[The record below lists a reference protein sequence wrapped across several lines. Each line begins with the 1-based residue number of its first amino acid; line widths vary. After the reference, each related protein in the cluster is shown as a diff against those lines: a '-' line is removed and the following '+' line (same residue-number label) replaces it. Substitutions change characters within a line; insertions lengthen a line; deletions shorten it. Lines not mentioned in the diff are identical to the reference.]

1 MTLELN
7 KIYNMD
13 CLEGL
18 KLIPDNSVDCI
29 ITDPPYNI
37 NLQPQ
42 RKKTKSIDNDNLSEK
57 EFEIILNKWFKE
69 INRVLKDNSFLIIF
83 VGWSTIPLFRSV
95 LDKHFTL
102 KSMPI
107 WVKNNF
113 GIGYYTRPQYEPMFL
128 YLKGN
133 PKPLKHPISDVMVY
147 NRLLNPIHSCEK
159 PLELMR
165 HLVKNFSKEN
175 DIILDC
181 FAGSGS
187 TLIASKELDRNY
199 IGFEINKE
207 YYNLC
212 LKKLNKYNNQSINK
226 WFYTEEY

>member
-1 MTLELN
+1 MEIN

-18 KLIPDNSVDCI
+18 KQLQENSIDCL

-37 NLQPQ
+37 DLKPQ
-42 RKKTKSIDNDNLSEK
+42 RKKTKSIDNDNLTEK
-57 EFEIILNKWFKE
+57 EFKIMLNNCFKE
-69 INRVLKDNSFLIIF
+69 VNRVLKDDSFLIIF
-83 VGWSTIPLFRSV
+83 TGWPTIPLFRGV
-95 LDKHFTL
+95 LDKYFNL

-128 YLKGN
+128 YFKGN
-133 PKPLKHPISDVMVY
+133 PKPLKKPISDVMKF
-147 NRLLNPIHSCEK
+147 NKILNPIHSCEK
-159 PLELMR
+159 PLPLMR
-165 HLVKNFSKEN
+165 HLVKSFTNEN

-187 TLIASKELDRNY
+187 TLIASKELNRQFV
-199 IGFEINKE
+199 GFEINKE
-207 YYNLC
+207 YYIMCKNK
-212 LKKLNKYNNQSINK
+212 LKKYNNKNINQ
-226 WFYTEEY
+226 WFNKEV